1 MSAAS
6 DLALY
11 GDFRSLAGAYCLP
24 AFIAARPENQPD
36 AE

>member
-6 DLALY
+6 DFALH
-11 GDFRSLAGAYCLP
+11 GNFRSLAGAYCLP
-24 AFIAARPENQPD
+24 ALSAARPENQHD

>member
-11 GDFRSLAGAYCLP
+11 GDFRPLAEAYCLP
-24 AFIAARPENQPD
+24 ALSAARPENQPD